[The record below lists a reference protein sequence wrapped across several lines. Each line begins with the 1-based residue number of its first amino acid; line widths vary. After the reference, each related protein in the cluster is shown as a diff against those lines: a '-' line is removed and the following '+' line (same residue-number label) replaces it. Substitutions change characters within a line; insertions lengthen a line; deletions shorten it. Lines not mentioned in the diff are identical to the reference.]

1 MHHDVVAAEAAEV
14 GVEKGVAGE
23 PVDAAIPS
31 VGGYLEAGGGRRRV
45 TRCDEQRQG
54 EAGEMP
60 LVCSAV
66 NKKIEP
72 GG

>member
-31 VGGYLEAGGGRRRV
+31 VGGYLEAGGGGGALRGATNSVRARRV
-45 TRCDEQRQG
+45 KCLWF
-54 EAGEMP
+54 AA
-60 LVCSAV
+60 L
-66 NKKIEP
+66 
-72 GG
+72 